1 MYAKPV
7 DMMATDKEVLKHLF
21 VNVLELE
28 EADIKVLR
36 KEGWWWYSKFA
47 WFDKE
52 SGERVEEK
60 ITTVLLVRGAIF

>member
-36 KEGWWWYSKFA
+36 KEGWW
-47 WFDKE
+47 
-52 SGERVEEK
+52 
-60 ITTVLLVRGAIF
+60 